1 MPGQM
6 RSSIPMPQEVKL
18 TTQAGVNINFVNTTV
33 NSRVTSRFSTAPN
46 VERHCQQY
54 DIVWFAALRSHK
66 GAHTYRQGYGEQL
79 SSRRRGPIVPLLAVI
94 ACLNQPYL

>member
-33 NSRVTSRFSTAPN
+33 NSRVTNSFSTAPN

-54 DIVWFAALRSHK
+54 DIVWLAAFARIRC
-66 GAHTYRQGYGEQL
+66 AHIPAGL
-79 SSRRRGPIVPLLAVI
+79 W
-94 ACLNQPYL
+94 